1 MPQEKRQFRR
11 IPLGATVSFQELSFQ
26 KEGEAARTVYKDVSV
41 GGLLVSSDKPLP
53 LGSLLKLELKVPGW
67 GKHQN
72 RFGPPGEGDLRPLVA
87 VGEVVRLERMEED
100 GSYELGVKFLN
111 VYPDDLAA
119 LVKFIEAAKTET
131 EA

>member
-1 MPQEKRQFRR
+1 MPQEKRQYRR
-11 IPLGATVSFQELSFQ
+11 IPIGATVSLQELSFQ

-53 LGSLLKLELKVPGW
+53 LGTLLKLEIKVPGW

-87 VGEVVRLERMEED
+87 VGEVVRLEQMD
-100 GSYELGVKFLN
+100 DDAGYELGVKFLN

-119 LVKFIEAAKTET
+119 LVKFINAAQIPAEP
-131 EA
+131 

>member
-1 MPQEKRQFRR
+1 MPQEKRQYRR
-11 IPLGATVSFQELSFQ
+11 IPIGATVSLQELSFQ

-41 GGLLVSSDKPLP
+41 GGLLVSSDKPLA
-53 LGSLLKLELKVPGW
+53 LGTLLKLEIKVPGW

-87 VGEVVRLERMEED
+87 VGEVVRLEQMD
-100 GSYELGVKFLN
+100 DDAGYELGVKFLN

-119 LVKFIEAAKTET
+119 LVKFISAAQIPAEP
-131 EA
+131 

>member
-1 MPQEKRQFRR
+1 MPQEKRQYRR
-11 IPLGATVSFQELSFQ
+11 IPLGASVSLQELSFQ

-53 LGSLLKLELKVPGW
+53 LGTLLKLEIKVPGW

-87 VGEVVRLERMEED
+87 VGEVVRLEQMD
-100 GSYELGVKFLN
+100 DDAGYELGVKFLN

-119 LVKFIEAAKTET
+119 LVKYINAAPTLTEP
-131 EA
+131 